1 MKRSSGFVFED
12 TSLFPQCHG
21 STVEMLPT
29 GKLLVSWFAG
39 TRESHPDT
47 AIYGST
53 LDLSTDEWNTP
64 YLIAKVSNEPHW
76 NPVLFRDDYDHVHL
90 YFKVGKLI
98 TDWVT
103 WHCVMRKGES
113 TFSSPEVL
121 VPDDIS
127 GGRGPVK
134 NKPICMSNGSW
145 IAPGSHE
152 KKISFDPRYMPAD
165 IWDSFVD
172 ISDDCGKT
180 WARSPYVGRPS
191 EFGGVIQPTVWQS
204 PGGNV
209 HMMLRST
216 EGQIYKS
223 DSSDWGKTWC
233 KPYETGIPNNNSSV
247 DVLDMGDGLLAMAYN
262 PVAGNWAARTPI
274 SLSFSKDNAET
285 WTYPIQIEHSLASK
299 AGFAYPSMTRSPEG
313 LYMSYTWN
321 RVGIRCIE
329 IKVDTNKEDPTIS
342 IIEDMSEPETM
353 VERMN
358 ARKRAVAQRYGG
370 LYA

>member
-1 MKRSSGFVFED
+1 MVA
-12 TSLFPQCHG
+12 
-21 STVEMLPT
+21 
-29 GKLLVSWFAG
+29 WFAG

-53 LDLSTDEWNTP
+53 LDLSTDEWNEP
-64 YLIAKVSNEPHW
+64 SIIAKVSDEPHW
-76 NPVLFRDDYDHVHL
+76 NPVLFRDNSDHMHL

-98 TDWVT
+98 SDWVT
-103 WHCVMRKGES
+103 WHCVMRKGET
-113 TFSSPEVL
+113 TFSEPEVL
-121 VPDDIS
+121 VQGDSS

-134 NKPICMSNGSW
+134 NKPICLSNGTW
-145 IAPGSHE
+145 LAPASHE
-152 KKISFDPRYMPAD
+152 TGDFRPE
-165 IWDSFVD
+165 WNSFVD
-172 ISDDCGKT
+172 ISNDYGKT
-180 WARSPYVGRPS
+180 WVRSPYVGRPS
-191 EFGGVIQPTVWQS
+191 ELGGVIQPTVWDS
-204 PGGNV
+204 PSGNV

-223 DSSDWGKTWC
+223 DSSDWGRTWT

-247 DVLDMGDGLLAMAYN
+247 DVCEAGFGLLAMAYN

-274 SLSFSKDNAET
+274 SLSFSRDDGIT
-285 WTYPIQIEHSLASK
+285 WTSPTQIEHSFASK

-329 IKVDTNKEDPTIS
+329 IKVDASKEEPSIS
-342 IIEDMSEPETM
+342 IVEDMSVPEVM
-353 VERMN
+353 IERMK
-358 ARKRAVAQRYGG
+358 ARKMAIIARKYGG